1 MPVNSLKVKII
12 LNILQVLFYIENNNL
27 NNITKCFEFQ
37 YLQVS
42 TLYFLTNITNRLR
55 TNRYYNN

>member
-27 NNITKCFEFQ
+27 NN
-37 YLQVS
+37 S
-42 TLYFLTNITNRLR
+42 
-55 TNRYYNN
+55 